1 MALALALPQHPRG
14 IFVVIAAIVI
24 ITMSRVTLDSYVIDV
39 LLPDLV
45 GHDRR
50 PAAFLVYLFLLRHS
64 AQGRGGAISVS
75 LQTIATKTGLSKS
88 SVQAALRHL
97 KRRQLLDPAVVA
109 TRDDPVR
116 KVLRPW
122 DKHPSTAA

>member
-1 MALALALPQHPRG
+1 MA
-14 IFVVIAAIVI
+14 
-24 ITMSRVTLDSYVIDV
+24 RVTLDAYVIDV

-50 PAAFLVYLFLLRHS
+50 PAAFLVYLFLLRHTLHS
-64 AQGRGGAISVS
+64 RDGAISVS

-97 KRRQLLDPAVVA
+97 KRRQLVDPAVVA
-109 TRDDPVR
+109 SVTHPVR
-116 KVLRPW
+116 RVLRPW
-122 DKHPSTAA
+122 AKRPGTGA